1 MQIPWLLT
9 AIWAGAIVFPFWKIN
24 TKAGYPG
31 WLALLII
38 IPMVNVAY
46 LYFLAFSPWP
56 NLEEFDA
63 RGRQR
68 AGRGRTWLLD

>member
-1 MQIPWLLT
+1 MQIPWLAT
-9 AIWAGAIVFPFWKIN
+9 AIWAGVIVFPFWKIN

-31 WLALLII
+31 WLSLLIV

-56 NLEEFDA
+56 NLEEFEA
-63 RGRQR
+63 RGRHGVGRSR
-68 AGRGRTWLLD
+68 AWQAD